1 MPIDFSKTLE
11 PETPP
16 AGTATAP
23 ATITPASG
31 ESPMFSADLFKEA
44 AVDLVQAPLA
54 GIEKAG
60 RGVLSTGKAVLGAVG
75 VDTPALPPPYFE
87 DSKAFPAQLVESATQ
102 FGIGWAVG
110 GAVTKSAGMAAGIA
124 NDVVAQGIGT
134 ALVADPHAPTLAN
147 LVEQFP
153 VLHNAVTDYLSTKGD
168 DSIAFGKFKAAL
180 SDMAAQVPVSLIAKV
195 VRGMKAQRDGDVKLA
210 TALKQEVGQE
220 TGLAPKPAVDT
231 PPSGASVSSAVRD
244 PSTPQLLSLQNHGGI
259 LQVEFDRKVT
269 QKDLETF
276 FPGGTVGSLGGAG
289 AVGKQG
295 TWHKVEFWGK
305 AGLDFDAAKA
315 AEARLGGAFT
325 RTRPAGVLPT
335 EHVQIEA
342 PHTEVLNATGKPVFS
357 ITKEQADLFEKQV
370 IAKVRSGNTEDLT
383 HDLYSMVN
391 HENMDSQ
398 HTVQQVVV
406 AMSNIIKK
414 PLDAAGLRT
423 EGVMTNEMAK
433 AGADILGQDPA
444 AYIAKLRVMAQ
455 HADEMPSMIAAGN
468 GYIQAFA
475 DDISSIASKIHF
487 GAASPEDEL
496 RMASQ
501 INSFSEVF
509 GLHASLRTGAA
520 RATQA
525 GNIRTTTGANVSG
538 VADALEAAGG
548 SDAIRQVAKRLV
560 LAGTNREA
568 VVRTLEAS
576 WGRKLLDTHNEFWIN
591 GILSGVKTHLVNI
604 TSNTIN
610 TLATPLNQIVGG
622 ALRRDTQGIKDGIAL
637 YRGLTTQFKD
647 SVYLA
652 MRAFKTDTAILDPG
666 KGTNEMWGRAISSA
680 NYKLDEE
687 GFLGHG
693 VDFLGKVI
701 RFPGRFLTAEDE
713 FFKQINYRAKL
724 KVDASNQAQD
734 LVAAGK
740 LSQGPAVERWVEERF
755 QSALSPAQQDK
766 DALKYAQQATFT
778 QKLDGIETWSGNRSF
793 GAGLQTLA
801 SNHPLL
807 RGTVLPFIKVPTN
820 IMRSF
825 TDHSLLAP
833 LTKRFHADV
842 AAGGE
847 RANLAI
853 GKLATGNL
861 LAIGA
866 VTLAIE
872 GHLTG
877 SAYGDKDMQARQ
889 RESGWQPYSI
899 PVGEGANKKYI
910 SFARLD
916 PWGGLFGLVAD
927 FYQTSHH
934 IDEQSR
940 HDFAT
945 AITLAVANNIANKSY
960 LQGLVEISSLIGTG
974 DNKEHAVER
983 FIQQRLG
990 SYVPAYANLWSGNE
1004 EIKSLRTWYDGV
1016 LAKTPGYSASV
1027 ESRRDYLSGE
1037 KSVAPDGYPWNAINP
1052 FTVSPSKNNPV
1063 RDELQRLTLSSAESK
1078 FAPPNTK
1085 LGTIDLTQIKN
1096 AKGQTAYDRWNELI
1110 GTLPV
1115 GGKTF
1120 EQALQRT
1127 MSSDRYKSGTDGTSY
1142 YSAGSRPTMVKADRE
1157 RYETAAK
1164 MTMLKEFTNATT
1176 SDGVPVDLRRAA
1188 QTDAQNKIAE
1198 RLGRGDK
1205 LKDISNL
1212 Q

>member
-1 MPIDFSKTLE
+1 MPPIDFSKTLE

-16 AGTATAP
+16 AGTAAAPTTAVP
-23 ATITPASG
+23 PDG
-31 ESPMFSADLFKEA
+31 EAPMFSAGLFKEA
-44 AVDLVQAPLA
+44 AIDLVKAPLKGA
-54 GIEKAG
+54 ENAV
-60 RGVLSTGKAVLGAVG
+60 RGVLSTGKALAGAVG
-75 VDTPALPPPYFE
+75 IETPALPPPYFE
-87 DSKAFPAQLVESATQ
+87 DSKAFPAQMVESATQ
-102 FGIGWAVG
+102 FGLGWAVG
-110 GAVTKSAGMAAGIA
+110 GVVTKGAGMAAGIG

-147 LVEQFP
+147 FLGQFP
-153 VLHNAVTDYLSTKGD
+153 ALHGPVTDYLATKDD

-180 SDMAAQVPVSLIAKV
+180 QDMALQLPVSIITKV
-195 VRGMKAQRDGDVKLA
+195 VRGMRAQSTGDVKLA
-210 TALKQEVGQE
+210 ATLKAEVGQE
-220 TGLAPKPAVDT
+220 VGVLPKPQRDRYGMTQDNALSASVEEMKRTAPKPA
-231 PPSGASVSSAVRD
+231 
-244 PSTPQLLSLQNHGGI
+244 
-259 LQVEFDRKVT
+259 
-269 QKDLETF
+269 
-276 FPGGTVGSLGGAG
+276 
-289 AVGKQG
+289 
-295 TWHKVEFWGK
+295 
-305 AGLDFDAAKA
+305 
-315 AEARLGGAFT
+315 
-325 RTRPAGVLPT
+325 
-335 EHVQIEA
+335 
-342 PHTEVLNATGKPVFS
+342 PHAEVLNAAGKPAFS

-370 IAKVRSGNTEDLT
+370 TAKVRSGNTEDLT

-423 EGVMTNEMAK
+423 EGVLTNEMTK

-455 HADEMPSMIAAGN
+455 HADDMPSMIAAGN

-475 DDISSIASKIHF
+475 DDISSIASKIHY
-487 GAASPEDEL
+487 GASTPEDEL

-501 INSFSEVF
+501 INAFSEVF

-525 GNIRTTTGANVSG
+525 GNIRTNTGANVSG

-548 SDAIRQVAKRLV
+548 SDAIRQVAKRIA
-560 LAGTNREA
+560 LAGTDRKA

-591 GILSGVKTHLVNI
+591 GILSGVKTHVVNI

-610 TLATPLNQIVGG
+610 TLAMPLNQIVGG
-622 ALRRDTQGIKDGIAL
+622 ALRRDTQGIKDGIAM
-637 YRGLTTQFKD
+637 YRGLTTQFAD
-647 SVYLA
+647 SMYLA

-680 NYKLDEE
+680 NYKLDEHS
-687 GFLGHG
+687 FLGHG

-713 FFKQINYRAKL
+713 FFKSINYRAKL
-724 KVDASNQAQD
+724 KVNASNEAQD
-734 LVAAGK
+734 IVAAGK
-740 LSQGPAVERWVEERF
+740 LTQGPAVEKWVEARF
-755 QSALSPAQQDK
+755 QAALSSAQQDK
-766 DALKYAQQATFT
+766 NALQYAQQATFT
-778 QKLDGIETWSGNRSF
+778 SKLDSIDTWSGNRSF

-801 SNHPLL
+801 SNHPIL

-825 TDHSLLAP
+825 TDHSLLAS

-861 LAIGA
+861 LAVGA

-877 SAYGDKDMQARQ
+877 AAYGDKDMQARQ

-916 PWGGLFGLVAD
+916 PWGGMFGLVAD
-927 FYQTSHH
+927 FYQTAHH

-945 AITLAVANNIANKSY
+945 AITLAVANNISNKSY
-960 LQGLVEISSLIGTG
+960 LQGLVELSSLIGTG
-974 DNKEHAVER
+974 YNKESAVER

-990 SYVPAYANLWSGNE
+990 SYVPSYANLWSGNE
-1004 EIKSLRTWYDGV
+1004 EIKALRTWYDGV
-1016 LAKTPGYSASV
+1016 LAKTPGYSSTV
-1027 ESRRDYLSGE
+1027 EARRDYLSGE

-1110 GTLPV
+1110 GTLPI

-1120 EQALQRT
+1120 EQALQHT
-1127 MSSDRYKSGTDGTSY
+1127 MASDRYKSGTDGTSY
-1142 YSAGSRPTMVKADRE
+1142 YSAGSRPTMVKADRA
-1157 RYETAAK
+1157 RYENAAK
-1164 MTMLKEFTNATT
+1164 LTMLKEFTSATT
-1176 SDGVPVDLRRAA
+1176 SDGAPVDLRRAA
-1188 QTDAQNKIAE
+1188 QTDARNKIAE

-1205 LKDISNL
+1205 LNDISNL